1 MKKYY
6 NNVSLKGNIVSRN
19 IKDHYNSIK
28 FQILE
33 RLDEYKLINQYHFL
47 GESGLI
53 EAISNPFDLTKEE
66 NPFSKIDD
74 IINNYPV
81 EKYSPKIIDTCVS
94 FSTALRIEMTEFV
107 KKQKSENFE
116 NWFLSLGYYYDDN
129 CNGLNIN
136 NLINLCRI
144 FVSSSF
150 DELKEEYQKVIEEEV
165 ENNLMVKHYFERKE
179 QRIEENDSKRN
190 D

>member
-1 MKKYY
+1 MTEKDFMKKYY

-19 IKDHYNSIK
+19 IKDDCNSIK

-47 GESGLI
+47 GKSDLI
-53 EAISNPFDLTKEE
+53 EAISNPFDLTKEK

-74 IINNYPV
+74 IINNYLE
-81 EKYSPKIIDTCVS
+81 EKYSPKIINTCVS

-116 NWFLSLGYYYDDN
+116 NWFL
-129 CNGLNIN
+129 IKVFQKKVFTEK
-136 NLINLCRI
+136 NLLTIKLYPI
-144 FVSSSF
+144 TFQF
-150 DELKEEYQKVIEEEV
+150 
-165 ENNLMVKHYFERKE
+165 
-179 QRIEENDSKRN
+179 
-190 D
+190 